1 MGAIYSKFN
10 DFNGLNDSEYKCSN
24 DFDFCCCPNR
34 GVDLDEDYRQ
44 NDTGYCEEYI
54 GVI

>member
-1 MGAIYSKFN
+1 MTKDIPDYM
-10 DFNGLNDSEYKCSN
+10 
-24 DFDFCCCPNR
+24 R
-34 GVDLDEDYRQ
+34 GFDLDEDYRQ